1 MCYQLFFHLVS
12 IRRGRERIG
21 CGAGVLSKKKKKRE
35 GGTRERRPCH
45 SRCFS
50 LSLSSPSCEPSP
62 SLRLGLVIVCGL
74 RCYSFFFY
82 SFVTGKNSLEGDG
95 NGERMKFKKTLFL
108 FLSLSLS
115 LSFLSFLLFSS
126 LAVAPRTFSISLSRA
141 LSKESFSP
149 RLQSPPLSK
158 RNTPIKKI
166 PRKGS
171 RKKFMKE
178 PRGTPRAS
186 TDPKTPPPR
195 SPPPRPP
202 APARSEAVP
211 CTSPS

>member
-1 MCYQLFFHLVS
+1 MLPTFLSPCFNQKRERENWLRGGGSLKKEEKKRGRNAGEEALSFSLFFSFSLFAFVRALSVS
-12 IRRGRERIG
+12 PSRPRHRVWSSLLFFLFLFICHRKEFTRRGW
-21 CGAGVLSKKKKKRE
+21 KRGKNE
-35 GGTRERRPCH
+35 
-45 SRCFS
+45 
-50 LSLSSPSCEPSP
+50 
-62 SLRLGLVIVCGL
+62 IQ
-74 RCYSFFFY
+74 
-82 SFVTGKNSLEGDG
+82 KNSL
-95 NGERMKFKKTLFL
+95 FV
-108 FLSLSLS
+108 SLSLS

-126 LAVAPRTFSISLSRA
+126 LTVAPRTFSLSLSRA